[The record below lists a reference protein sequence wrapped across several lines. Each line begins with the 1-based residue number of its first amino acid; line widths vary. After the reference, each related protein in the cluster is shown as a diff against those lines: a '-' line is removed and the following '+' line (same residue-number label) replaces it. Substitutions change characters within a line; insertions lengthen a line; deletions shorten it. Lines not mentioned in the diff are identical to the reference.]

1 MKYTDNAIN
10 ILTIK
15 TYKGIGPAWIIK
27 NLKGNES
34 IEDIVY
40 LLNNKSK
47 QIKKVTIDNFKFK
60 RNQILKKISNFR
72 NRCDGLIAIGDKNFP
87 KHRGN
92 VKESEKP
99 IFLFYKGDIGLLD
112 IENNNITVIGLL
124 NPNETI
130 EKRERKIVQEII
142 KHNIV
147 IVSGL
152 AFGCD
157 SIAHQEAIKSGK
169 TVAILPSPLNNIL
182 PAKNRDL
189 AYKIVEEGGLLIS
202 EYYEDFKGKHELNNR
217 YRERDR
223 LQALFCD
230 AIFLIA
236 SYAQDSAN
244 RWNIQGEKLDSGAR
258 LAMGYAKNYNI
269 TRAVMYNKIN
279 DIKNPMFDLNRQL
292 IEEDSDTM
300 ILTNKNLEKI
310 ISQIKNKQSFVS
322 EKSSIN
328 LTAKEENIKI
338 TISLPKENIEFF
350 KIEAKKNRTQYK
362 KMIINVLDIYVN
374 NRSRK
379 LVNT

>member
-10 ILTIK
+10 ILTTK
-15 TYKGIGPAWIIK
+15 SYKGIGRAWIVK

-34 IEDIVY
+34 IEEIVY
-40 LLNNKSK
+40 LLNTKSK
-47 QIKKVTIDNFKFK
+47 QTDEITIEDFNFKK
-60 RNQILKKISNFR
+60 NQILEKVLNLGDS
-72 NRCDGLIAIGDKNFP
+72 CDGLIAIGDKNFP

-99 IFLFYKGDIGLLD
+99 IFLFYKGDIDLLH

-124 NPNETI
+124 NPDETI
-130 EKRERKIVQEII
+130 EKRERKIVQEVI
-142 KHNIV
+142 KHNIT

-157 SIAHQEAIKSGK
+157 SIAHLEAIKGGK

-182 PAKNRDL
+182 PATNKGL
-189 AYKIVEEGGLLIS
+189 AYEIVEEGGLLVS
-202 EYYEDFKGKHELNNR
+202 EYYEDFKGQHELSSR
-217 YRERDR
+217 YKERDR

-258 LAMGYAKNYNI
+258 LAMGDAKNYNI
-269 TRAVMYNKIN
+269 TRAVMYNEKI
-279 DIKNPMFDLNRQL
+279 DSDNPMFDLNRQL
-292 IEEDSDTM
+292 IKEDSNVI

-310 ISQIKNKQSFVS
+310 INEIKNKQSFVS
-322 EKSSIN
+322 EK
-328 LTAKEENIKI
+328 
-338 TISLPKENIEFF
+338 LPGF
-350 KIEAKKNRTQYK
+350 
-362 KMIINVLDIYVN
+362 D
-374 NRSRK
+374 
-379 LVNT
+379 